1 MACACKKENNEVKMA
16 ETKYATIS
24 TPTSDGKTVVKPTD
38 QCIACAQ
45 KHFDEAWI
53 AFNECGY
60 EDANRRFVRGSLRA
74 VVLHTFRDWK
84 EIGRLARECALLVQ
98 EGKDEEAVPKME
110 MLGGMIDCEFYK
122 VNPQIKERIEK
133 EKAKHGNPDSD
144 TFGTGEQTRQ
154 QGT

>member
-1 MACACKKENNEVKMA
+1 MGCNCKKNNK
-16 ETKYATIS
+16 ETQTETRAIPDDWKYQTQSEEKI
-24 TPTSDGKTVVKPTD
+24 KPTD

-98 EGKDEEAVPKME
+98 SAEDDKAATKME
-110 MLGGMIDCEFYK
+110 LLGGMIDKEFYK
-122 VNPQIKERIEK
+122 ANPEIKARLEALK
-133 EKAKHGNPDSD
+133 EKHDNTSSN
-144 TFGTGEQTRQ
+144 TFR
-154 QGT
+154 

>member
-1 MACACKKENNEVKMA
+1 MGCNCKKNNA
-16 ETKYATIS
+16 ETGEIKPHEAV
-24 TPTSDGKTVVKPTD
+24 SDGWVYKQTREEKIKPTE

-74 VVLHTFRDWK
+74 VVLHTFREWK

-98 EGKDEEAVPKME
+98 SAEDDKAVSKME
-110 MLGGMIDCEFYK
+110 LLGGMIDKEFYK
-122 VNPQIKERIEK
+122 ANPEALQRLNTLKERANEQHPTADSASGDGK
-133 EKAKHGNPDSD
+133 PD
-144 TFGTGEQTRQ
+144 
-154 QGT
+154 

>member
-1 MACACKKENNEVKMA
+1 MGCNCKKNNQ
-16 ETKYATIS
+16 ETQTETRAIADGWKYQTQSEEKI
-24 TPTSDGKTVVKPTD
+24 KPTD

-45 KHFDEAWI
+45 KHYDEAWI

-98 EGKDEEAVPKME
+98 EGKDEEAVSKME
-110 MLGGMIDCEFYK
+110 LLGGMIDCEFYK

-144 TFGTGEQTRQ
+144 TVGAGEQTRQ

>member
-1 MACACKKENNEVKMA
+1 MACACKKENNEVKTA

-98 EGKDEEAVPKME
+98 EGRDSEAVAKME
-110 MLGGMIDCEFYK
+110 LLGSKIDVEFYK
-122 VNPQIKERIEK
+122 ANPEALQRLNILK
-133 EKAKHGNPDSD
+133 EKANESNP
-144 TFGTGEQTRQ
+144 TALPTQIFGKPD
-154 QGT
+154 